1 MVYKVVLR
9 RGEVRGYVAECP
21 AIPGCVSQGRT
32 KQETLANIKDA
43 MLGCLAVLNER
54 AERTTQRHPDENVV
68 SIAV

>member
-9 RGEVRGYVAECP
+9 RGAVRGYVAECP

-32 KQETLANIKDA
+32 KREALANIKDA
-43 MLGCLAVLNER
+43 ILGCLVVLNER
-54 AERTTQRHPDENVV
+54 AERKTQRHPDEEVV

>member
-1 MVYKVVLR
+1 MIYKVVLR

-43 MLGCLAVLNER
+43 MRGCLAVLNER
-54 AERTTQRHPDENVV
+54 AEREKQRHPQEDVV
-68 SIAV
+68 RIAV

>member
-9 RGEVRGYVAECP
+9 QGEVAGYIVECP

-32 KQETLANIKDA
+32 KREAVANIKDA

-54 AERTTQRHPDENVV
+54 ADREKLRHPAEDVV

>member
-9 RGEVRGYVAECP
+9 RGDAAGYVAECP

-32 KQETLANIKDA
+32 KREALANMKDA

-54 AERTTQRHPDENVV
+54 AKREQQRHPDEDLVN
-68 SIAV
+68 IAV

>member
-9 RGEVRGYVAECP
+9 RGEVAGYIADCP

-32 KQETLANIKDA
+32 KREALANVKDA
-43 MLGCLAVLNER
+43 MRGCLAVLNER
-54 AERTTQRHPDENVV
+54 AEREQLRHPAEDVV